1 MSPRLL
7 LLLLLGCARED
18 AAAVKGPAGPVIAP
32 DSAAP
37 PDHSDG
43 SDSLRDSAPPA
54 DTGLVW
60 SGDLAPYGG
69 CEPGDP
75 PARLLS
81 ELAPTGPVTA
91 GGVVSGEVVFA
102 NCEGATWVAATTEDA
117 ATGVKLAPVSET
129 VMGQWSRP
137 RVRLPAD
144 VPPGY
149 AVRVRWEATAP
160 LTNGLQGWQWQLV
173 DEWVRWIESPTP
185 RHAIEVSGGYG
196 PFTVHPR
203 EDWEESAYP
212 VDGPDMD
219 LRDLEYITLH
229 YNGVAAD
236 LDGDDDVYTDD
247 DTVEDLRN
255 TQTYTLGST
264 GYSSGYNVEI
274 APDGDEWEIRGY
286 DIRNAASG
294 CVEVN
299 QPGFT
304 LRISTASPEAA
315 PTPAQI
321 EGARAAI
328 LRIRE
333 AAAAAGNPNFLYLN
347 GHRDVRPLCEDG
359 GGTACPGEPIYA
371 LLLEGRFEP

>member
-1 MSPRLL
+1 MYPRLPLL
-7 LLLLLGCARED
+7 LLMGCARED
-18 AAAVKGPAGPVIAP
+18 AAAVKGPADPGPRP
-32 DSAAP
+32 DTEAP
-37 PDHSDG
+37 PDGREDTDPAG
-43 SDSLRDSAPPA
+43 DSAPPA
-54 DTGLVW
+54 DTGLIW
-60 SGDLAPYGG
+60 SGDLAPYSG
-69 CEPGDP
+69 CLPDDP

-81 ELAPTGPVTA
+81 EVAPTGPVTA

-102 NCEGATWVAATTEDA
+102 NCEGVAWVAALTEDA
-117 ATGVKLAPVSET
+117 GTGVKLAPVSET

-137 RVRLPAD
+137 RVLLPAD

-160 LTNGLQGWQWQLV
+160 LTNGPQGWQWQLV
-173 DEWVRWIESPTP
+173 EEWVRWIESPTP
-185 RHAIEVSGGYG
+185 RRLIEVSGGYG

-203 EDWEESAYP
+203 EAWEESAYP

-219 LRDLEYITLH
+219 LLDLEYITLH
-229 YNGVAAD
+229 YNGVTAD
-236 LDGDDDVYTDD
+236 LDGDDDVYTDE
-247 DTVEDLRN
+247 DTIEDLRD
-255 TQTYTLGST
+255 TQAYYVSSR
-264 GYSSGYNVEI
+264 GYSTGYNVEI

-294 CVEVN
+294 CTEVN

-304 LRISTASPEAA
+304 VQIPTADPGAA

-321 EGARAAI
+321 EGTRAAI

-347 GHRDVRPLCEDG
+347 GHRDVRPLCDDG

-371 LLLEGRFEP
+371 LMLEGRFEP